1 MFLEKNKNSFNT
13 ESLTH
18 PDPIIS
24 KKYNSRTPTRC
35 SLVTVFYSGSRRN
48 MLEVVSAPMRPT
60 CRDTERRR
68 CKRSQ
73 RETLGDVNQTQPAH
87 KNPQSWNE
95 ENPSRIIKLSGAGL
109 CAVLL
114 GKSATSFASATQPP
128 YHQISLPDS
137 VYTKSQ
143 GVILIGKGINRTTH
157 LLVDMSVF
165 MQLCYLVVK
174 VVTVLLSLSVHCWAA
189 MFV

>member
-1 MFLEKNKNSFNT
+1 
-13 ESLTH
+13 
-18 PDPIIS
+18 
-24 KKYNSRTPTRC
+24 
-35 SLVTVFYSGSRRN
+35 
-48 MLEVVSAPMRPT
+48 MLEVVSAPMRLT
-60 CRDTERRR
+60 CRDKERWR

-73 RETLGDVNQTQPAH
+73 RETLGDVNQTRSAQ

-114 GKSATSFASATQPP
+114 GKSATSFANATQPP
-128 YHQISLPDS
+128 HHRISLPDS

-143 GVILIGKGINRTTH
+143 DVILIERGINRKTH
-157 LLVDMSVF
+157 LWVEMSVF

-174 VVTVLLSLSVHCWAA
+174 VLTVLLSLSVNCWAT